1 MLATF
6 AMPPSRDRTEANK
19 SKDDRSKGSEKH
31 DKHDVDKRSRRRDE
45 SEPPVLPKC
54 SVGTREPC
62 QQDSAEISATGTTHC
77 PARGTQDGG
86 AQGGSDLS
94 DLAMKVDQL
103 FTLFGGLAQSMQTMQ
118 DPPRS
123 TRNPPH
129 DMSDGEV
136 SSDDNSCHSDDDKD
150 PPQHDPQFNEIQG
163 NATDPLAMYAAQSHN
178 DGPSSSTGEFD
189 EAVASLAKF
198 FHSSSEVTGKDITS
212 NLADALNPS
221 LRLKPHD
228 GSIKELAAK
237 YPYPGNV
244 PHLKVPKTN
253 PDIVV
258 DLWKGS
264 QYLDLLI
271 QKCQMMTSKALVPML
286 TLLDEMR
293 NNPSKPISSFTGPMH
308 DSLRLLTASF
318 NCMSQARKDVV
329 RNNFRDAK
337 LAKLCTWETPVG
349 SDLLFDFDV
358 LAKVSSLKKTPSLR
372 DMLRKSRKP
381 LKPYHNPRRP
391 LHPQAGTSSGSNF
404 YHSYNR
410 PSSNNSRKPFLGHNT
425 YRNKGKAK
433 ARKD

>member
-1 MLATF
+1 
-6 AMPPSRDRTEANK
+6 MPPSRDRSEASK
-19 SKDDRSKGSEKH
+19 SQDDRPKSSEKH
-31 DKHDVDKRSRRRDE
+31 EKHDVDKRSRRRDE
-45 SEPPVLPKC
+45 SEPAVLPKC
-54 SVGTREPC
+54 SVGTREQC
-62 QQDSAEISATGTTHC
+62 QQDQDENSAPGTSHC

-86 AQGGSDLS
+86 VQGASDVS
-94 DLAMKVDQL
+94 GLAMKVDQL
-103 FTLFGGLAQSMQTMQ
+103 FTLFGGLAQTMQ
-118 DPPRS
+118 NMQDQPRS
-123 TRNPPH
+123 AHSQPH
-129 DMSDGEV
+129 DMSEGEV
-136 SSDDNSCHSDDDKD
+136 TSDDNSCHSDDDND
-150 PPQHDPQFNEIQG
+150 PPQHDQNLNEVQG
-163 NATDPLAMYAAQSHN
+163 NAADPLAWYAAQSQN

-189 EAVASLAKF
+189 DAVASLAKF

-212 NLADALNPS
+212 NLADALNSS

-244 PHLKVPKTN
+244 PNLKVPKTN

-258 DLWKGS
+258 DLWKSS

-337 LAKLCTWETPVG
+337 LTKLCTWETPVG

-358 LAKVSSLKKTPSLR
+358 LAKVSSLKKTQSLR
-372 DMLRKSRKP
+372 DMLRKPRKP
-381 LKPYHNPRRP
+381 HKPYHNPRRP
-391 LHPQAGTSSGSNF
+391 LHPQAGNSSGSNF
-404 YHSYNR
+404 YNNYNR
-410 PSSNNSRKPFLGHNT
+410 PSSNNSRKPFLGNNN